1 LHRVIEE
8 FELFLNDLKFD
19 LVKLFGLSDFR
30 ECVAEGFLID
40 IGFPELLRIV
50 FPELLALGCE

>member
-1 LHRVIEE
+1 
-8 FELFLNDLKFD
+8 LFLNNLKLD

-30 ECVAEGFLID
+30 ECVAEGFLVD

-50 FPELLALGCE
+50 FPELLTLGCE